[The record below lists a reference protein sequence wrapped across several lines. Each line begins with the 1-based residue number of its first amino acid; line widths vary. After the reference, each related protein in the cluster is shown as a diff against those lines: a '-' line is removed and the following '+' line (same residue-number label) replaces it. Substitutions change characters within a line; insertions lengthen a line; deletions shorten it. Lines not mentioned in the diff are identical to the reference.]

1 MKLRLVKASQGL
13 VWVRQGLLACKQQPL
28 GYIGLL
34 GLMGM
39 AAILL
44 MAVPARIG
52 SLLVVGVM
60 PVAWMAFMLA
70 TRRVMTGQ
78 RVSPSVLVEVFRAP
92 PATRT
97 DFLVLGACYIAATV
111 GVIALA
117 AWLGPDADQID
128 EITSKTEDMAEVLA
142 NPLVQQDMLI
152 RMLLTLPV
160 SLVFW
165 HTPALILWGHV
176 PVGKALFFSAVA
188 SWRNLGAF
196 VLYGL
201 GWGGIVIMLGL
212 LDRAL
217 AALVPVPALI
227 DGVAMIAGMGLA
239 SAFYASLY
247 FTVVDC
253 FEPKQTEEGG
263 EPSIL

>member
-44 MAVPARIG
+44 LTLPARIG

-78 RVSPSVLVEVFRAP
+78 RVSPTVLVEVFRASA
-92 PATRT
+92 ATRR
-97 DFLVLGACYIAATV
+97 DFMILGGFYILATLA
-111 GVIALA
+111 VIALA
-117 AWLGPDADQID
+117 GWLGPDADEI
-128 EITSKTEDMAEVLA
+128 EAITSKTEDMAEVLA

-152 RMLLTLPV
+152 RMLLTMPV

-196 VLYGL
+196 VLFGL
-201 GWGGIVIMLGL
+201 GWGAIVIVLGL
-212 LDRAL
+212 LDRLL

-253 FEPKQTEEGG
+253 FEPKQADEGG